1 MNQSGR
7 DGWHSSQS
15 SAPPAQQQ
23 QQQQQSQ
30 QPPPSSSA
38 PVLPPPSSAFFSNPP
53 AHNLPGLAGLAQTSQ
68 NAQNQA
74 AQHADQQAAHQLQ
87 APSQQQS
94 GLPFSGI
101 GQHQLQQPH
110 PSIENDRERESR
122 DLEELTRRNAEQD
135 MRERQHRE
143 QQAAHE
149 NHAGAMQIHQ
159 PVAVPPSVRTIH
171 GPNGLLGNPNS
182 AGGSVPPPT
191 SIGGAQGLFST
202 GPIHGQSDPNSRL
215 QPAPQLAQQASAL
228 NVFTPS
234 GAPQPNGSM
243 NQAQQP
249 ILNDALSYLD
259 QVKVQFADHPDVYN
273 RFLDIMKDFKSG
285 AIDTPGVI
293 ERVSMLFTGNPG
305 LIQGFNTFLPPG
317 YKIECGTG
325 DDPNQIRVTTPM
337 GTTVSSMPA
346 VRSLGSPRS
355 TGINGNIANPSE
367 RALFDVQGR
376 MNWPPH
382 QQATAGAQDSGS
394 SPEGRNGPQLGYP
407 AAGGPA
413 SHAPHSPES
422 YREQQAQSAA
432 IHQQEQRNVAHLQNA
447 ASQASAGVLPGRGLL
462 SSPGDGITPLQAHL
476 MNGASPGA
484 QQAMVNG
491 DQKRGPV
498 EFNHAI
504 SYVNKI
510 KNRFAQQPDIYKQFL
525 EILQTYQRESKP
537 IQDVYAQ
544 VTRLFETATDL
555 LEDFKQF
562 LPESAAANQNKNL
575 ARATGEDAFPLSS
588 TRNEP
593 GYSAAVHSNAH
604 LHQTPRPDHSKV
616 PPMGMFAPTP
626 SSNREHTNK
635 RKRNDRQ
642 GAAAMTPTF
651 GVESS
656 NLGTKAN
663 VGQITNGNKRLKTA
677 QGPKTPAAPE
687 LPSATPSLVPPLPQ
701 PLPPTATTSATSDDV
716 GFFDRARKH
725 IGNKSLFGEFLKL
738 CNLYTNDLISADYFN
753 HKAENFLG
761 GAPDLLIWLRN
772 FVGSGPVGDT
782 EITNIERAA
791 NMNGK
796 IHLSNCRGLGPS
808 YRLLPKA
815 ETNKKCSGRDDLCN
829 SVLNDEWVS
838 HPTWASEDS
847 GFVAHRKNV
856 HEEGLHR
863 IEEERHD
870 YDYHMEICARTIQL
884 LEPIAQA
891 LASSTADSR
900 RNFNLDPR
908 LGGQSEAIYKR
919 VVLKVYGRERG
930 LDVLENLF
938 NRPYDVVP
946 VLLARLKTKY
956 QEWKAAQI
964 QWERVW
970 RTQTNQMFYKSLD
983 HQGVATRVGDKRQF
997 WPKQLINEVTV
1008 KYTEDKRKREVSSA
1022 SIPTYQF
1029 RYDFHDKEVL
1039 LDAARLLNTYVDQN
1053 LSTEWPKLEQF
1064 IKEFLATFFFLD
1076 LADFGQHG
1084 TQITG
1089 SPPADTDAPSPGPE
1103 DGRTHKSKQNN
1114 LYRSALDRGRST
1126 RRDNDGSASES
1137 RGTSPAAHSVMDEDM
1152 ADTLPSP
1159 ATQDMSE
1166 RVTWF
1171 KHPMDDNL
1179 LNGESVKPDQKFQRT
1194 RYALY
1199 GHGSIYCFVRLFC
1212 ILYERLSAIKA
1223 DEAEAHV
1230 IVKRAVQH
1238 KPATELGWI
1247 ERKPSDF
1254 FKDTSPSASLYS
1266 QMLGLF
1272 EQLIRGDIEMS
1283 FLEEALRRYY
1293 LQDGWQLYSLDK
1305 LLGSVARFAISMLA
1319 PDPREKTT
1327 ELLSLFKKDRARG
1340 KETSYEEDMNYRR
1353 QADKHLATA
1362 PETFRIT
1369 YDEEEHAVEI
1379 QLFKPNDPT
1388 HDPTSMSMADIWK
1401 SYISCYESRAPTE
1414 GVQHHRHP
1422 SYPYL
1427 RRTYRQQWGE
1437 DQAGASQLDPG
1448 EHTSDTLQFRV
1459 GMKDYKLIFDA
1470 ETSETVVTTW
1480 SKTSDAE
1487 VNQEAEKRGAIA
1499 AESFQANSEWMK
1511 GTTTNYVD
1519 EKKQEFT
1526 SAWA

>member
-1 MNQSGR
+1 MNQPGR
-7 DGWHSSQS
+7 DGWHPSQS
-15 SAPPAQQQ
+15 NAPSAQ

-30 QPPPSSSA
+30 PPPQANSA
-38 PVLPPPSSAFFSNPP
+38 PVLPPPSVTFFSNP

-74 AQHADQQAAHQLQ
+74 AQHAEQQATHQLQ
-87 APSQQQS
+87 GPQQQQS
-94 GLPFSGI
+94 GHPFNGI
-101 GQHQLQQPH
+101 GQHQLQPH

-122 DLEELTRRNAEQD
+122 DLEELARRNAEQD

-191 SIGGAQGLFST
+191 SIVAAQGLFST
-202 GPIHGQSDPNSRL
+202 GPIHQNDPNSRL
-215 QPAPQLAQQASAL
+215 QQAPSISLQASAL
-228 NVFTPS
+228 NVFAPA

-293 ERVSMLFTGNPG
+293 DRVSQLFAGNPG

-325 DDPNQIRVTTPM
+325 DDPNSIRVTTPM

-346 VRSLGSPRS
+346 ARPLGSPRPL
-355 TGINGNIANPSE
+355 GINGNIVNANE
-367 RALFDVQGR
+367 RALFDAQGR
-376 MNWPPH
+376 MNWPQHP
-382 QQATAGAQDSGS
+382 QATAGAQDSGF
-394 SPEGRNGPQLGYP
+394 SPEGRNGVNGAQMGYP
-407 AAGGPA
+407 AQGGPP

-447 ASQASAGVLPGRGLL
+447 ASQASAGVLPGRALM

-593 GYSAAVHSNAH
+593 GYSAAVHSNTH

-616 PPMGMFAPTP
+616 PPMGLFAPTP

-642 GAAAMTPTF
+642 GAATMNNITF
-651 GVESS
+651 PDAS
-656 NLGTKAN
+656 NLGPKAN
-663 VGQITNGNKRLKTA
+663 LNPVSNGNKRFKTA
-677 QGPKTPAAPE
+677 QGPKVPAVPE
-687 LPSATPSLVPPLPQ
+687 IPSSTPSLVPPLPQ
-701 PLPPTATTSATSDDV
+701 PLPPTVTTSATSDDV
-716 GFFDRARKH
+716 AFFDRARKH
-725 IGNKSLFGEFLKL
+725 IGNKALFGEFLKL
-738 CNLYTNDLISADYFN
+738 CNLYTNELISVDYYN
-753 HKAENFLG
+753 HKSESFLG
-761 GAPDLLIWLRN
+761 GAPELLAWLRN
-772 FVGSGPVGDT
+772 FVGSGPVADT
-782 EITNIERAA
+782 EITNVVRTAS
-791 NMNGK
+791 MDGK
-796 IHLSNCRGLGPS
+796 ILLSNCRGLGPS
-808 YRLLPKA
+808 YRLLPKS
-815 ETNKKCSGRDDLCN
+815 ETNKKCSGRDELCN
-829 SVLNDEWVS
+829 SVLNNEWVS

-891 LASSTADSR
+891 LATSTADSR
-900 RNFNLDPR
+900 RNFSLDTK

-997 WPKQLINEVTV
+997 WPKQLVNEVTV
-1008 KYTEDKRKREVSSA
+1008 KYMEGKRKREVSSA
-1022 SIPTYQF
+1022 PIPTYQF
-1029 RYDFHDKEVL
+1029 KYNIPDKEVL
-1039 LDAARLLNTYVDQN
+1039 LDAARLLTTYVDQN
-1053 LSTEWPKLEQF
+1053 LSTEYAKLEQF

-1084 TQITG
+1084 TQTTG
-1089 SPPADTDAPSPGPE
+1089 SPAVDMDAPSPGTE
-1103 DGRTHKSKQNN
+1103 DGRTHKSKQHN

-1126 RRDNDGSASES
+1126 RRENEGSASES
-1137 RGTSPAAHSVMDEDM
+1137 RGTSPAAQSVLDEEM
-1152 ADTLPSP
+1152 ADALPSP
-1159 ATQDMSE
+1159 APQDLSE

-1171 KHPMDDNL
+1171 THPMDENL
-1179 LNGESVKPDQKFQRT
+1179 LDGKNVKPDQKFQRT
-1194 RYALY
+1194 RYAMY
-1199 GHGSIYCFVRLFC
+1199 GNGSIYCFIRLFC
-1212 ILYERLSAIKA
+1212 ILYERLAAIKA
-1223 DEAEAHV
+1223 DEADARL
-1230 IVKRAVQH
+1230 IVKRAMQH

-1254 FKDTSPSASLYS
+1254 FKDLSPSASLYS

-1272 EQLIRGDIEMS
+1272 EQLIRGDIEIT

-1305 LLGSVARFAISMLA
+1305 LLGSAARFAVTMLQ
-1319 PDPREKTT
+1319 PDAKEKTA
-1327 ELLSLFKKDRARG
+1327 ELLSLYKKDRARG

-1353 QADKHLATA
+1353 QADKHFKTEG
-1362 PETFRIT
+1362 ETFRMT
-1369 YDEEEHAVEI
+1369 YDEAEPAVEI
-1379 QLFKPNDPT
+1379 QLFKPDDPT
-1388 HDPTSMSMADIWK
+1388 HDPTSMSAADIWK
-1401 SYISCYESRAPTE
+1401 SYISSYENRVPTE
-1414 GVQHHRHP
+1414 GVSYHRIL
-1422 SYPYL
+1422 SYPYM

-1437 DQAGASQLDPG
+1437 DQAAASQSDPG
-1448 EHTSDTLQFRV
+1448 EHVGDALQFRV
-1459 GMKDYKLIFDA
+1459 GMKDYKLMFDA
-1470 ETSETVVTTW
+1470 ETSETIFTTW
-1480 SKTSDAE
+1480 SKTTDTE
-1487 VNQEAEKRGAIA
+1487 VSQAADRRGAKA
-1499 AESFQANSEWMK
+1499 SEGFQANAEWMK
-1511 GTTTNYVD
+1511 GATTNYVD
-1519 EKKQEFT
+1519 EMKQAF
-1526 SAWA
+1526 SSQWA

>member
-1 MNQSGR
+1 MNQPGR
-7 DGWHSSQS
+7 EGWHPSQS
-15 SAPPAQQQ
+15 NAPSAQ

-30 QPPPSSSA
+30 PPPQPSTA
-38 PVLPPPSSAFFSNPP
+38 PVLPPPSGAFFSNPT

-74 AQHADQQAAHQLQ
+74 AQHAEQQAAHQLQ
-87 APSQQQS
+87 GPQQQS
-94 GLPFSGI
+94 GHPFNGM
-101 GQHQLQQPH
+101 GQHQLQPH

-122 DLEELTRRNAEQD
+122 DLEELARRNAEQD

-171 GPNGLLGNPNS
+171 GPNGLLGNSNS
-182 AGGSVPPPT
+182 AGGSVAPPT
-191 SIGGAQGLFST
+191 STVAAQGLFST
-202 GPIHGQSDPNSRL
+202 GSIHQSDPNSRL
-215 QPAPQLAQQASAL
+215 QQAPPTSQQASAL
-228 NVFTPS
+228 NVFAPA
-234 GAPQPNGSM
+234 GAPQPNGTM

-293 ERVSMLFTGNPG
+293 ERVSQLFAGNPG

-325 DDPNQIRVTTPM
+325 DDPNSIRVTTPM

-346 VRSLGSPRS
+346 ARPLGSPRPL
-355 TGINGNIANPSE
+355 GLNGNIVNPNE
-367 RALFDVQGR
+367 RALFDAQGR

-382 QQATAGAQDSGS
+382 PPATSGAQDSGF
-394 SPEGRNGPQLGYP
+394 SPEGRNGVNGAQLGYP
-407 AAGGPA
+407 AQGGPT

-447 ASQASAGVLPGRGLL
+447 ASQASAGVLPGRGMM

-476 MNGASPGA
+476 MNGASPGP

-544 VTRLFETATDL
+544 VTRLFENATDL

-593 GYSAAVHSNAH
+593 GYSAAVNSNTH

-626 SSNREHTNK
+626 SSNRDQSNK

-651 GVESS
+651 PDPS
-656 NLGTKAN
+656 NLGAKAN
-663 VGQITNGNKRLKTA
+663 VGQFTNGNKRLKTA
-677 QGPKTPAAPE
+677 QGPKVAAAPE
-687 LPSATPSLVPPLPQ
+687 LPSTTPSLVPPLPQ
-701 PLPPTATTSATSDDV
+701 PLPPTETTSATSDDV
-716 GFFDRARKH
+716 AFFDRARKH
-725 IGNKSLFGEFLKL
+725 IGNKALFSEFLKL
-738 CNLYTNDLISADYFN
+738 INLYNYDLVAVSYFN
-753 HKAENFLG
+753 HKAEQFLG

-772 FVGSGPVGDT
+772 FVGSGPVVDT
-782 EITNIERAA
+782 EITNIENSAS
-791 NMNGK
+791 MNGK

-815 ETNKKCSGRDDLCN
+815 ETNKKCSGRDALCN

-870 YDYHMEICARTIQL
+870 YDYHLEICARTIQL

-891 LASSTADSR
+891 LATSTADSR
-900 RNFNLDPR
+900 RNFTLDTK

-919 VVLKVYGRERG
+919 VVLKVYGRQRG
-930 LDVLENLF
+930 MDVLNNIFL
-938 NRPYDVVP
+938 RPYDVVP
-946 VLLARLKTKY
+946 VLLARLKSKY

-970 RTQTNQMFYKSLD
+970 RNQTNQMFYKSLD

-997 WPKQLINEVTV
+997 WPKQLINEITV
-1008 KYTEDKRKREVSSA
+1008 KYTEGQRKREASSA
-1022 SIPTYQF
+1022 SIPSYQF
-1029 RYDFHDKEVL
+1029 KYDFHDKEVL
-1039 LDAARLLNTYVDQN
+1039 LDAARLLTTYVDQN
-1053 LSTEWPKLEQF
+1053 LSTEYAKLEQF
-1064 IKEFLATFFFLD
+1064 IQEFLATFFFLD

-1084 TQITG
+1084 THTTG
-1089 SPPADTDAPSPGPE
+1089 SPVVDMDASSPGTE
-1103 DGRTHKSKQNN
+1103 DGRTQKPKQHN

-1126 RRDNDGSASES
+1126 RRDNEGSASES
-1137 RGTSPAAHSVMDEDM
+1137 RGTSPAAHSVVDEEM
-1152 ADTLPSP
+1152 ADALPSP
-1159 ATQDMSE
+1159 APQDMSE

-1171 KHPMDDNL
+1171 THPVEENL
-1179 LNGESVKPDQKFQRT
+1179 LDGKNVKPDQKFMRT
-1194 RYALY
+1194 RYAMY
-1199 GHGSIYCFVRLFC
+1199 GNGTIYCFVRLFC
-1212 ILYERLSAIKA
+1212 ILYERLAAIKA
-1223 DEAEAHV
+1223 DEADAHL
-1230 IVKRAVQH
+1230 IVKRAMQH
-1238 KPATELGWI
+1238 KPAAELGWI

-1254 FKDTSPSASLYS
+1254 FKDLSPSASLYS

-1272 EQLIRGDIEMS
+1272 EQLIRGDIEMT

-1305 LLGSVARFAISMLA
+1305 LLGSAARFAVAMLA
-1319 PDPREKTT
+1319 PDVKEKTT
-1327 ELLSLFKKDRARG
+1327 ELISLFKKDRARG
-1340 KETSYEEDMNYRR
+1340 KETSFEDDMKYRR
-1353 QADKHLATA
+1353 QADKHFKTEA
-1362 PETFRIT
+1362 ETFRIT
-1369 YDEEEHAVEI
+1369 YDEEERGVEI
-1379 QLFKPNDPT
+1379 QLFKPDDPT
-1388 HDPTSMSMADIWK
+1388 HDPTSMSAADIWK
-1401 SYISCYESRAPTE
+1401 SYISSYENRMPTE
-1414 GVQHHRHP
+1414 GIPSHRNL
-1422 SYPYL
+1422 SYPYM

-1437 DQAGASQLDPG
+1437 DQAAASQSDPG
-1448 EHTSDTLQFRV
+1448 EHVGDALRFRV
-1459 GMKDYKLIFDA
+1459 GMREYKLMFDA
-1470 ETSETVVTTW
+1470 ETSETIVTTW
-1480 SKTSDAE
+1480 SKTTDIE
-1487 VNQEAEKRGAIA
+1487 VSQAADRRGAKA
-1499 AESFQANSEWMK
+1499 SEGFQANSEWMK
-1511 GTTTNYVD
+1511 GAATDYVD
-1519 EKKQEFT
+1519 EMKQAF
-1526 SAWA
+1526 SSQWA